1 MSVIT
6 IRNKELHR
14 LFIVVGVLL
23 MLVLLLFSQINSW
36 VYLCIPFVLMVVSNT
51 SGVQFDADNR
61 KYRMYKHFLFW
72 TRGEWKDLGDNKNL
86 VVLVK
91 HGTKSTTGTLMTNT
105 LKIKGGFS
113 ELYLMD
119 ETHTRRFFID
129 SSENHDAIESL
140 AKELCEGLKVDLK
153 PFNPKKY

>member
-1 MSVIT
+1 MNIIT

-14 LFIVVGVLL
+14 LYIVVGILL
-23 MLVLLLFSQINSW
+23 LFVVLLFSQINSW
-36 VYLCIPFVLMVVSNT
+36 IYLSIPFIWMIISNT
-51 SGVQFDADNR
+51 SGVQFDSENR
-61 KYRMYKHFLFW
+61 KYRRYKHFLFW
-72 TRGEWKDLGDNKNL
+72 TRGEWKDLGNNKNL

-91 HGTKSTTGTLMTNT
+91 HGTKSTTGTLMTHT

-129 SSENHDAIESL
+129 SSENHEAIESS
-140 AKELCEGLKVDLK
+140 AKELSESLNVEMKS
-153 PFNPKKY
+153 FNPKY